1 MNGVRVLVTRPQ
13 PGADRTAARLTS
25 LGYEPVVLPLT
36 QTLALSQD
44 LPEAKPD
51 LVIATSPQAFHH
63 LSQALRD
70 VLARVPVIVTGDGTA
85 KAAREAGLAHVETA
99 GGNVAGLID
108 RLGQTN
114 LSDMKVIYLA
124 GRVRR
129 PDLEFF
135 LRDKAKDFELTEVYG
150 TISVSYSTDNI
161 HKVAA
166 GTPFASVLL
175 TSVETVTALS
185 GISGDEFNHAIENAI
200 FICLSER
207 IAETARGR
215 YPNPIAV
222 APEPTE
228 DSLLECLMKAFP
240 LA

>member
-1 MNGVRVLVTRPQ
+1 MGGIRVLVTRPQ

-36 QTLALSQD
+36 QTVALSQD

-51 LVIATSPQAFHH
+51 LVVATSPQAFHH
-63 LSQALRD
+63 LSEALQD
-70 VLARVPVIVTGDGTA
+70 ALAGVPVLVTGDGTA
-85 KAAREAGLAHVETA
+85 KAARQAGFGHIQTA

-114 LSDMKVIYLA
+114 LSDMKAIYLA

-135 LRDKAKDFELTEVYG
+135 LRDSAIDFELIEVYD
-150 TISVSYSTDNI
+150 TISVSHLTDKI
-161 HKVAA
+161 LEVTA
-166 GTPFASVLL
+166 GGSFASVLL
-175 TSVETVTALS
+175 TSVETVTALG
-185 GISGDEFNHAIENAI
+185 GILGDDFNQAVENAL

-207 IAETARGR
+207 IAEAALSRF
-215 YPNPIAV
+215 PNPIVV

-228 DSLLECLMKAFP
+228 DSLLDCLVKAFP